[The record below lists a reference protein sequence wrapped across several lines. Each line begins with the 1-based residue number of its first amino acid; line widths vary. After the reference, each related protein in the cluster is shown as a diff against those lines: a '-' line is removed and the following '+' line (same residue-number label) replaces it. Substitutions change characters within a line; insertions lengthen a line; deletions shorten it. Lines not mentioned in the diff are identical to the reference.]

1 MAARRGLREG
11 IAPPPGG
18 GPRPGPGGGVRGSG
32 WGSRSQT
39 PCGTVGAASS
49 GEQVRLHEEGDDS
62 GFVSLSRLAPSLRD
76 KDPEMEELILQDET
90 LLETMQSYMDASLI
104 SLIEDF
110 GSLGESRLSLEDQN
124 EVSLLTALT
133 EILDNADSENL
144 SPFDSIPDSELLVSP
159 REGSSLH
166 KLLTLS
172 RTPPERDLITPVD
185 TLGPTTGSS
194 RVEMSLADPPWD
206 FSPPS
211 FLETSS
217 PKLPSWRPPR
227 SRSRWGQSSSPQQR
241 SDGEEEEEVAGF
253 SSQLL
258 GGELDNSVS
267 SIPDFP
273 MHLACPEEEDK
284 AAAEDLAVPAAGD
297 ESISCLSELVRA
309 MHPYCLP
316 SLTHLTSLEHPDD
329 LTLPEDCVVLEIV
342 GQAATAGD
350 DLEIPVVVRQIPTR
364 PQPVLLDNSLEA
376 SPALQLLMPTLE
388 SETEAAVPKEAL
400 CPKKEAL
407 FLDTEE
413 KLGSACLLEPR
424 EVMEPV
430 VPKEPQNT
438 PANAVLGSHRAR
450 KGRKKKSK
458 EEPVACVESYARRL
472 RSSSRGQPTVATE
485 ATSQVGTLQKQP
497 QEELKRDIGPP
508 RGRGKPRAWA
518 RAWAAAL
525 EKPSSE
531 NLESGAGQTSTA
543 KEGPLDLY
551 PKLADTIQAD
561 PVLPPLSL
569 VDSAQADPMPVD
581 SVEADSTA
589 VPPVVADP
597 PPIDPALV
605 ELASASSELVDSL
618 PSDPVL
624 TDPVMANS
632 AAIDPT
638 VVLPT
643 SDDLPLV
650 DNVPT
655 SPVPVDLAPVDPLPD
670 DLAPVEPVLV
680 KPRPTDPRRGA
691 AASAQGSPAPHLL
704 LESESSEPPKTI
716 IPEVKEVVG
725 PVKMEGG
732 TSATTQEARPR
743 PLSLSEYR
751 RRRQQRQAEAEERNP
766 QPPAGK
772 WPSLPETP
780 TGLADIPCLVI
791 PPAPAKKTALQR
803 SSEALHEAT
812 PEACFGTM
820 GPSPAS
826 PSPEPPSSKPVASTP
841 TEQVPSQEMP
851 LLARPPPPTVQ
862 SMSPVG
868 PIPPAMPTAP
878 PFPPGGMGIPPMLP
892 LPPSGQGV
900 PSLPLPSLQP
910 PSLPVSMG
918 PVPPEPYTHY
928 APVPPW
934 PCYPSVSP
942 SVYPCLPPPPT
953 VPLVSGTPGAYA
965 VSPTCNVPWVPPPT
979 LVPPYSSSCSYGPL
993 GWGPGLQNPPFWPTV
1008 PPPPLPT
1015 ASVGRVVPPPKMEP
1029 SSIPTGPPE
1038 SVLPVPM
1045 APPLNLGP
1053 TGHGAPQTEPTNVE
1067 VKPMPTS
1074 PHLKHKVAS
1083 PVQSPQNKAP
1093 HCLPGEGVAVEP
1105 VSERLKPEMQETRP
1119 REKPSSPVAKSVPTP
1134 RQSNG
1139 PKLPAVHPA
1148 RLRKLSFLPT
1158 PRTQAPEDV
1167 VQAFISEI
1175 GIEASDLSS
1184 LLEQF
1189 EKSEAKKECPPPA
1202 PADSLAVGN
1211 SGVDT
1216 PQEKRPLDRLQAPE
1230 LANVAGLT
1238 PPATP
1243 PHQLWKPLAAV
1254 SLLAK
1259 AKSKSTAQEGTLK
1272 PEGIAEVKHP
1282 AAARHQEGVH
1292 GPSPVHVGSGDHDY
1306 CVRSRTPPK
1315 KMPALVIPEVGSRWN
1330 VKRHQDI
1337 TIKPVLSLGP
1347 AAPLPPP
1354 TAASQE
1360 PLDHRTSSEQAE
1372 LPAPCLAPSTLLSPE
1387 ASPCRNATNTRT
1399 PPESSAKQRS
1409 MRCYRKAC
1417 RSASPPSRGWQGRR
1431 GCSSRSVSSG
1441 SNGTSEASSSSS
1453 SSSSSSRSRSRSL
1466 SPPHKRWRRSS
1477 CSSSGRSRRC
1487 SSSSSSSS
1495 ASSSSSS
1502 SSSRSRSRSPS
1513 PHRRSDR
1520 RRRYSSYRSHDH
1532 YQRQRVLQKER
1543 AIEERRVVF
1552 IGKIPGRMTRSELK
1566 QRFSVFGEIE
1576 ECTIHFR
1583 VQGDN
1588 YGFVTYRYAEEAF
1601 AAIESGHK
1609 LRQADEQPFDLC
1621 FGGRRQFCKR
1631 SYSDL
1636 DSNRE
1641 DFDPAPV
1648 KSKFDSLDFDTLLK
1662 QAQKNLRR

>member
-1 MAARRGLREG
+1 MAARRGRRDRL
-11 IAPPPGG
+11 APPPSG
-18 GPRPGPGGGVRGSG
+18 GPGPDPGGGVRGSSR
-32 WGSRSQT
+32 GSRSQV
-39 PCGTVGAASS
+39 PYGTVGTVSG
-49 GEQVRLHEEGDDS
+49 GEQVLLHEEVDDS
-62 GFVSLSRLAPSLRD
+62 GFVSLSRLGPCLKD
-76 KDPEMEELILQDET
+76 KDLEMEALMLQDET
-90 LLETMQSYMDASLI
+90 LLGTMQSYMDASLI

-172 RTPPERDLITPVD
+172 RTPSERDLITPVD
-185 TLGPTTGSS
+185 PLGPTTGSS

-217 PKLPSWRPPR
+217 PKLPSWRPTR
-227 SRSRWGQSSSPQQR
+227 SRPRRSQSLSPQQR
-241 SDGEEEEEVAGF
+241 SDGEEEEEVASF
-253 SSQLL
+253 SSHILI
-258 GGELDNSVS
+258 GERDNSMS

-284 AAAEDLAVPAAGD
+284 TAAAVAEMAVQAAGD
-297 ESISCLSELVRA
+297 ESISSLSELVRA

-316 SLTHLTSLEHPDD
+316 NLTHLTSLENELQEQPDD
-329 LTLPEDCVVLEIV
+329 LTLPDDCVVLEIV
-342 GQAATAGD
+342 GQAATAGN
-350 DLEIPVVVRQIPTR
+350 DLEIPVVVRQIPPG
-364 PQPVLLDNSLEA
+364 PQPVLLDDSLEA
-376 SPALQLLMPTLE
+376 NPALQLLLPTVE
-388 SETEAAVPKEAL
+388 PEPKEAL
-400 CPKKEAL
+400 CPEKEELAL
-407 FLDTEE
+407 DPEE
-413 KLGSACLLEPR
+413 KLESACFLDPTEVVEPT
-424 EVMEPV
+424 
-430 VPKEPQNT
+430 VPKGPQNV
-438 PANAVLGSHRAR
+438 PVSAVLSSQRAR
-450 KGRKKKSK
+450 KGRRKKSK
-458 EEPVACVESYARRL
+458 EQPVACTEGYARRL
-472 RSSSRGQPTVATE
+472 RSSSRGQPAVATE
-485 ATSQVGTLQKQP
+485 VTSQAGILP
-497 QEELKRDIGPP
+497 QEELQREVGPLH
-508 RGRGKPRAWA
+508 GRGKPRAWA
-518 RAWAAAL
+518 RAWTAIV
-525 EKPSSE
+525 EKPSSG
-531 NLESGAGQTSTA
+531 NAESSARQASLT

-551 PKLADTIQAD
+551 PNLGETIKTD
-561 PVLPPLSL
+561 LVPGHLSL
-569 VDSAQADPMPVD
+569 VDSARANPMLLDSAEADP
-581 SVEADSTA
+581 TA
-589 VPPVVADP
+589 VDPVGGEHVPADC
-597 PPIDPALV
+597 ALV
-605 ELASASSELVDSL
+605 DLSSANSELVDPLSA
-618 PSDPVL
+618 DPVL
-624 TDPVMANS
+624 IEPVLADS
-632 AAIDPT
+632 ATIDCT
-638 VVLPT
+638 VVVPI
-643 SDDLPLV
+643 SGDLP
-650 DNVPT
+650 
-655 SPVPVDLAPVDPLPD
+655 PVDPASANPAPVAPVPD
-670 DLAPVEPVLV
+670 DLAPVNPVLV
-680 KPRPTDPRRGA
+680 KSRPTDPRRGA
-691 AASAQGSPAPHLL
+691 ISSAQGSPAPQLL
-704 LESESSEPPKTI
+704 LKSESLDPPKGI
-716 IPEVKEVVG
+716 IPKVREVMG
-725 PVKMEGG
+725 PLKVESG
-732 TSATTQEARPR
+732 TSAAIQEARPR

-751 RRRQQRQAEAEERNP
+751 RRRQQRQGEAEERSS

-791 PPAPAKKTALQR
+791 PPAPVKKTALQR
-803 SSEALHEAT
+803 S
-812 PEACFGTM
+812 PEAPEAGFVPV

-826 PSPEPPSSKPVASTP
+826 PSPDPPASKPVTSTL

-851 LLARPPPPTVQ
+851 LPARPPAPTVQ
-862 SMSPVG
+862 SV
-868 PIPPAMPTAP
+868 PPTIPTAL
-878 PFPPGGMGIPPMLP
+878 PFPP
-892 LPPSGQGV
+892 
-900 PSLPLPSLQP
+900 
-910 PSLPVSMG
+910 
-918 PVPPEPYTHY
+918 
-928 APVPPW
+928 
-934 PCYPSVSP
+934 
-942 SVYPCLPPPPT
+942 
-953 VPLVSGTPGAYA
+953 
-965 VSPTCNVPWVPPPT
+965 
-979 LVPPYSSSCSYGPL
+979 
-993 GWGPGLQNPPFWPTV
+993 
-1008 PPPPLPT
+1008 
-1015 ASVGRVVPPPKMEP
+1015 
-1029 SSIPTGPPE
+1029 
-1038 SVLPVPM
+1038 
-1045 APPLNLGP
+1045 
-1053 TGHGAPQTEPTNVE
+1053 
-1067 VKPMPTS
+1067 
-1074 PHLKHKVAS
+1074 
-1083 PVQSPQNKAP
+1083 
-1093 HCLPGEGVAVEP
+1093 
-1105 VSERLKPEMQETRP
+1105 
-1119 REKPSSPVAKSVPTP
+1119 
-1134 RQSNG
+1134 
-1139 PKLPAVHPA
+1139 
-1148 RLRKLSFLPT
+1148 
-1158 PRTQAPEDV
+1158 
-1167 VQAFISEI
+1167 

-1202 PADSLAVGN
+1202 PADNLAVGN
-1211 SGVDT
+1211 SGSVDP

-1259 AKSKSTAQEGTLK
+1259 AKSPKSTAQEGTLK
-1272 PEGIAEVKHP
+1272 PEGVTEAKHP
-1282 AAARHQEGVH
+1282 AAARLQEGVH

-1315 KMPALVIPEVGSRWN
+1315 KTPVLVFPEAGSRWN

-1347 AAPLPPP
+1347 AAPLPPRIA
-1354 TAASQE
+1354 TCKE
-1360 PLDHRTSSEQAE
+1360 PLDHRTSNEQADP
-1372 LPAPCLAPSTLLSPE
+1372 PAPCLAPSALLSPE
-1387 ASPCRNATNTRT
+1387 ASPCRNDMNTRT
-1399 PPESSAKQRS
+1399 PPEPSAKRRS

-1417 RSASPPSRGWQGRR
+1417 RSASPQSRGWQGRR
-1431 GCSSRSVSSG
+1431 GRSSSVSSG
-1441 SNGTSEASSSSS
+1441 SNLTSEASSS

-1477 CSSSGRSRRC
+1477 CSSSGHSRRC

-1495 ASSSSSS
+1495 SSSC
-1502 SSSRSRSRSPS
+1502 SRSRSRSPS
-1513 PHRRSDR
+1513 PRRRSDR

>member
-1 MAARRGLREG
+1 MAARRGLRDG

-18 GPRPGPGGGVRGSG
+18 GPGPGPGGGVRGSG

-39 PCGTVGAASS
+39 SYGTVGAASS

-62 GFVSLSRLAPSLRD
+62 GFVSLARLGPSLRD
-76 KDPEMEELILQDET
+76 KDLEMEELILQDET
-90 LLETMQSYMDASLI
+90 LLGTMQSYMDASLI

-185 TLGPTTGSS
+185 TLGPTTGNS
-194 RVEMSLADPPWD
+194 RVEMSLTDPPWD
-206 FSPPS
+206 FSSPS
-211 FLETSS
+211 FLDTSS

-227 SRSRWGQSSSPQQR
+227 SRPRWGQSPSPQQR

-253 SSQLL
+253 SGQLL
-258 GGELDNSVS
+258 GGELDNCLS
-267 SIPDFP
+267 SILDFP

-284 AAAEDLAVPAAGD
+284 AGTAELAVPAAGD
-297 ESISCLSELVRA
+297 ESISSLSELVRA

-316 SLTHLTSLEHPDD
+316 SLTHLTSLEHTDD

-342 GQAATAGD
+342 GQAATAGE
-350 DLEIPVVVRQIPTR
+350 DLEIPVVVRQVPTG
-364 PQPVLLDNSLEA
+364 PQPVLMDNSLDA
-376 SPALQLLMPTLE
+376 SPALQLLIPTLE

-400 CPKKEAL
+400 CAKKEGL
-407 FLDTEE
+407 FLDSEE
-413 KLGSACLLEPR
+413 KLESACLLEPQ
-424 EVMEPV
+424 EVMKPV

-438 PANAVLGSHRAR
+438 PASAVLDSQRSR
-450 KGRKKKSK
+450 KGRRKKSK
-458 EEPVACVESYARRL
+458 EAPVSCVEGYARRL
-472 RSSSRGQPTVATE
+472 RSSSRGQSTVAT
-485 ATSQVGTLQKQP
+485 TSQTGNLQKQP
-497 QEELKRDIGPP
+497 QEELPREVGPP
-508 RGRGKPRAWA
+508 RGMGKPRAWA

-525 EKPSSE
+525 EKPSSN
-531 NLESGAGQTSTA
+531 NLEGDAEQANPA
-543 KEGPLDLY
+543 KERPLDRY
-551 PKLADTIQAD
+551 PKLVDTIQANSV
-561 PVLPPLSL
+561 PAPLSL
-569 VDSAQADPMPVD
+569 VDSVRTNSMPID
-581 SVEADSTA
+581 SVETD
-589 VPPVVADP
+589 PVLADP
-597 PPIDPALV
+597 APVAPALV
-605 ELASASSELVDSL
+605 DLASASSQLADPL
-618 PSDPVL
+618 PADPVL
-624 TDPVMANS
+624 TDPVMTDS
-632 AAIDPT
+632 AAIDPA
-638 VVLPT
+638 VVVPI
-643 SDDLPLV
+643 SSDLPLV
-650 DNVPT
+650 DPDPANSAT
-655 SPVPVDLAPVDPLPD
+655 IDLAPVDLVPD
-670 DLAPVEPVLV
+670 GLTPVEPVLV

-691 AASAQGSPAPHLL
+691 AASAQGSPVPQQL
-704 LESESSEPPKTI
+704 LESESLESLKAI

-725 PVKMEGG
+725 PLKMESS
-732 TSATTQEARPR
+732 TNATTQEARPR

-751 RRRQQRQAEAEERNP
+751 RRRQQRQVEAEERNP

-791 PPAPAKKTALQR
+791 PSAPAKKTALQR
-803 SSEALHEAT
+803 SLEAPPEAPPEAS
-812 PEACFGTM
+812 PEACFVPM
-820 GPSPAS
+820 CPSPAS

-851 LLARPPPPTVQ
+851 LPARPPPPPVQ
-862 SMSPVG
+862 SMSSVG
-868 PIPPAMPTAP
+868 AMPSTMP
-878 PFPPGGMGIPPMLP
+878 TGLPFPPGGLGVPPILP

-900 PSLPLPSLQP
+900 PSLPPPSLQP
-910 PSLPVSMG
+910 PSLPMAMG

-928 APVPPW
+928 APVPAW

-942 SVYPCLPPPPT
+942 SGYPCLPPPPT
-953 VPLVSGTPGAYA
+953 VPLVSGTPGTYA
-965 VSPTCNVPWVPPPT
+965 VPPTCNVPWVPPLAPI
-979 LVPPYSSSCSYGPL
+979 PPYSSSCSYGPL
-993 GWGPGLQNPPFWPTV
+993 GWGPGLQHPPFWPV
-1008 PPPPLPT
+1008 PPPPLPP
-1015 ASVGRVVPPPKMEP
+1015 ASVGRAGPPPKMEL
-1029 SSIPTGPPE
+1029 SGIPVCPPE
-1038 SVLPVPM
+1038 SVLPVPI
-1045 APPLNLGP
+1045 APSLSLGP
-1053 TGHGAPQTEPTNVE
+1053 AGQGSPQIEPTKVE
-1067 VKPMPTS
+1067 VKPVPAS
-1074 PHLKHKVAS
+1074 PHPKHKVAS
-1083 PVQSPQNKAP
+1083 PVQSPRNKTSSYM
-1093 HCLPGEGVAVEP
+1093 PGEGVAVEEP

-1119 REKPSSPVAKSVPTP
+1119 REKPPSPAAKAVPTP
-1134 RQSNG
+1134 RQSNA

-1202 PADSLAVGN
+1202 SADSLAVGN
-1211 SGVDT
+1211 SG
-1216 PQEKRPLDRLQAPE
+1216 
-1230 LANVAGLT
+1230 
-1238 PPATP
+1238 
-1243 PHQLWKPLAAV
+1243 
-1254 SLLAK
+1254 
-1259 AKSKSTAQEGTLK
+1259 
-1272 PEGIAEVKHP
+1272 
-1282 AAARHQEGVH
+1282 
-1292 GPSPVHVGSGDHDY
+1292 
-1306 CVRSRTPPK
+1306 
-1315 KMPALVIPEVGSRWN
+1315 
-1330 VKRHQDI
+1330 
-1337 TIKPVLSLGP
+1337 
-1347 AAPLPPP
+1347 
-1354 TAASQE
+1354 
-1360 PLDHRTSSEQAE
+1360 
-1372 LPAPCLAPSTLLSPE
+1372 
-1387 ASPCRNATNTRT
+1387 
-1399 PPESSAKQRS
+1399 
-1409 MRCYRKAC
+1409 
-1417 RSASPPSRGWQGRR
+1417 
-1431 GCSSRSVSSG
+1431 
-1441 SNGTSEASSSSS
+1441 
-1453 SSSSSSRSRSRSL
+1453 
-1466 SPPHKRWRRSS
+1466 SS

-1513 PHRRSDR
+1513 PRRRSDR

>member
-1 MAARRGLREG
+1 MAARRGRRDRL
-11 IAPPPGG
+11 APPPSG
-18 GPRPGPGGGVRGSG
+18 GPGPDPGGGVRGSSR
-32 WGSRSQT
+32 GSRSQV
-39 PCGTVGAASS
+39 PYGTVGTVSG
-49 GEQVRLHEEGDDS
+49 GEQVLLHEEVDDS
-62 GFVSLSRLAPSLRD
+62 GFVSLSRLGPCLKD
-76 KDPEMEELILQDET
+76 KDLEMEALMLQDET
-90 LLETMQSYMDASLI
+90 LLGTMQSYMDASLI

-172 RTPPERDLITPVD
+172 RTPSERDLITPVD
-185 TLGPTTGSS
+185 PLGPTTGSS
-194 RVEMSLADPPWD
+194 RVSGVEMSLADPPWD

-217 PKLPSWRPPR
+217 PKLPSWRPTR
-227 SRSRWGQSSSPQQR
+227 SRPRRSQSLSPQQR
-241 SDGEEEEEVAGF
+241 SDGEEEEEVASF
-253 SSQLL
+253 SSHILI
-258 GGELDNSVS
+258 GERDNSMS

-284 AAAEDLAVPAAGD
+284 TAAAVAEMAVQAAGD
-297 ESISCLSELVRA
+297 ESISSLSELVRA

-316 SLTHLTSLEHPDD
+316 NLTHLTSLENELQEQPDD
-329 LTLPEDCVVLEIV
+329 LTLPDDCVVLEIV
-342 GQAATAGD
+342 GQAATAGN
-350 DLEIPVVVRQIPTR
+350 DLEIPVVVRQIPPG
-364 PQPVLLDNSLEA
+364 PQPVLLDDSLEA
-376 SPALQLLMPTLE
+376 NPALQLLLPTVE
-388 SETEAAVPKEAL
+388 PEPKEAL
-400 CPKKEAL
+400 CPEKEELAL
-407 FLDTEE
+407 DPEE
-413 KLGSACLLEPR
+413 KLESACFLDPTEVVEPT
-424 EVMEPV
+424 
-430 VPKEPQNT
+430 VPKGPQNV
-438 PANAVLGSHRAR
+438 PVSAVLSSQRAR
-450 KGRKKKSK
+450 KGRRKKSK
-458 EEPVACVESYARRL
+458 EQPVACTEGYARRL
-472 RSSSRGQPTVATE
+472 RSSSRGQPAVATE
-485 ATSQVGTLQKQP
+485 VTSQAGILP
-497 QEELKRDIGPP
+497 QEELQREVGPLH
-508 RGRGKPRAWA
+508 GRGKPRAWA
-518 RAWAAAL
+518 RAWTAIV
-525 EKPSSE
+525 EKPSSG
-531 NLESGAGQTSTA
+531 NAESSARQASLT

-551 PKLADTIQAD
+551 PNLGETIKTD
-561 PVLPPLSL
+561 LVPGHLSL
-569 VDSAQADPMPVD
+569 VDSARANPMLLDSAEADP
-581 SVEADSTA
+581 TA
-589 VPPVVADP
+589 VDPVGGEHVPADC
-597 PPIDPALV
+597 ALV
-605 ELASASSELVDSL
+605 DLSSANSELVDPLSA
-618 PSDPVL
+618 DPVL
-624 TDPVMANS
+624 IEPVLADS
-632 AAIDPT
+632 ATIDCT
-638 VVLPT
+638 VVVPI
-643 SDDLPLV
+643 SGDLP
-650 DNVPT
+650 
-655 SPVPVDLAPVDPLPD
+655 PVDPASANPAPVAPVPD
-670 DLAPVEPVLV
+670 DLAPVNPVLV
-680 KPRPTDPRRGA
+680 KSRPTDPRRGA
-691 AASAQGSPAPHLL
+691 ISSAQGSPAPQLL
-704 LESESSEPPKTI
+704 LKSESLDPPKGI
-716 IPEVKEVVG
+716 IPKVREVMG
-725 PVKMEGG
+725 PLKVESG
-732 TSATTQEARPR
+732 TSAAIQEARPR

-751 RRRQQRQAEAEERNP
+751 RRRQQRQGEAEERSS

-791 PPAPAKKTALQR
+791 PPAPVKKTALQR
-803 SSEALHEAT
+803 S
-812 PEACFGTM
+812 PEAPEAGFVPV

-826 PSPEPPSSKPVASTP
+826 PSPDPPASKPVTSTL

-851 LLARPPPPTVQ
+851 LPARPPAPTVQ
-862 SMSPVG
+862 SV
-868 PIPPAMPTAP
+868 PPTIPTAL
-878 PFPPGGMGIPPMLP
+878 PFPPGGLGMTPILP
-892 LPPSGQGV
+892 LPATGQGV
-900 PSLPLPSLQP
+900 PSVPPAPLQP
-910 PSLPVSMG
+910 PSLPMSVG
-918 PVPPEPYTHY
+918 PVPPDPYTHY
-928 APVPPW
+928 APMPPW
-934 PCYPSVSP
+934 PCYPPVSP
-942 SVYPCLPPPPT
+942 SGYPCPPPPPA
-953 VPLVSGTPGAYA
+953 VPLVSATAGAYA
-965 VSPTCNVPWVPPPT
+965 VPPTCNVPWVPPPAP
-979 LVPPYSSSCSYGPL
+979 VPPYSSNCTYGPL
-993 GWGPGLQNPPFWPTV
+993 GWGPGLQHPPFWPAV
-1008 PPPPLPT
+1008 PPPPLLP
-1015 ASVGRVVPPPKMEP
+1015 ASVGRAVPPPKVER
-1029 SSIPTGPPE
+1029 SGIPAGPPE

-1045 APPLNLGP
+1045 APPLSLGSADERVSQIEP
-1053 TGHGAPQTEPTNVE
+1053 AKIEIKPVPASPQ
-1067 VKPMPTS
+1067 
-1074 PHLKHKVAS
+1074 LKHKLSS
-1083 PVQSPQNKAP
+1083 PVQSPQNKSSP
-1093 HCLPGEGVAVEP
+1093 CLYAESVALEEP
-1105 VSERLKPEMQETRP
+1105 TSERLNLETQETRSK
-1119 REKPSSPVAKSVPTP
+1119 EKPSSVVAKGVPTHIP
-1134 RQSNG
+1134 RQSTVT
-1139 PKLPAVHPA
+1139 KLPAVHPA

-1158 PRTQAPEDV
+1158 PPTQGPEDV

-1202 PADSLAVGN
+1202 PADNLAVGN
-1211 SGVDT
+1211 SGSVDP

-1259 AKSKSTAQEGTLK
+1259 AKSPKSTAQEGTLK
-1272 PEGIAEVKHP
+1272 PEGVTEAKHP
-1282 AAARHQEGVH
+1282 AAARLQEGVH

-1315 KMPALVIPEVGSRWN
+1315 KTPVLVFPEAGSRWN

-1347 AAPLPPP
+1347 AAPLPPRIA
-1354 TAASQE
+1354 TCKE
-1360 PLDHRTSSEQAE
+1360 PLDHRTSNEQADP
-1372 LPAPCLAPSTLLSPE
+1372 PAPCLAPSALLSPE
-1387 ASPCRNATNTRT
+1387 ASPCRNDMNTRT
-1399 PPESSAKQRS
+1399 PPEPSAKRRS

-1417 RSASPPSRGWQGRR
+1417 RSASPQSRGWQGRR
-1431 GCSSRSVSSG
+1431 GRSSSVSSG
-1441 SNGTSEASSSSS
+1441 SNLTSEASSS

-1477 CSSSGRSRRC
+1477 CSSSGHSRRC

-1495 ASSSSSS
+1495 SSSC
-1502 SSSRSRSRSPS
+1502 SRSRSRSPS
-1513 PHRRSDR
+1513 PRRRSDR

>member
-1 MAARRGLREG
+1 MAARRGLRDG

-18 GPRPGPGGGVRGSG
+18 GRGPGPGGGVRCSG

-39 PCGTVGAASS
+39 SYGTVGAASS

-76 KDPEMEELILQDET
+76 KDLEMEELILQDET

-159 REGSSLH
+159 QEGSLH

-194 RVEMSLADPPWD
+194 RVEMSLADPSWD

-227 SRSRWGQSSSPQQR
+227 SRSRWGQSSPPQQR
-241 SDGEEEEEVAGF
+241 SDGEEEEEVASF
-253 SSQLL
+253 SGQLL
-258 GGELDNSVS
+258 GGELDNAMS

-273 MHLACPEEEDK
+273 MHLACPEQVDK
-284 AAAEDLAVPAAGD
+284 SGAAELAVPAAGD
-297 ESISCLSELVRA
+297 ESISSLSELVRA

-316 SLTHLTSLEHPDD
+316 NLTHMTSLEHSDD

-350 DLEIPVVVRQIPTR
+350 DLEIPVVVHQIPTG

-376 SPALQLLMPTLE
+376 NSALKLLMPIME

-400 CPKKEAL
+400 CPKKEVS
-407 FLDTEE
+407 LDIEE
-413 KLGSACLLEPR
+413 KLGSACFLEPR
-424 EVMEPV
+424 EVMESV

-438 PANAVLGSHRAR
+438 PSNAVLGSQRAR
-450 KGRKKKSK
+450 KGRRKKSK
-458 EEPVACVESYARRL
+458 EEPVACVEAYARRL

-497 QEELKRDIGPP
+497 QEEFQRDTGPP
-508 RGRGKPRAWA
+508 RGRGKPWAWA

-525 EKPSSE
+525 EKSSSE
-531 NLESGAGQTSTA
+531 NLESGAGQDSPA
-543 KEGPLDLY
+543 KEGPLDLA
-551 PKLADTIQAD
+551 PKLADTIQAN
-561 PVLPPLSL
+561 PIPASLSL
-569 VDSAQADPMPVD
+569 NDSAQADPMPVD
-581 SVEADSTA
+581 SVEADITA
-589 VPPVVADP
+589 VHPVITDSAPVDP
-597 PPIDPALV
+597 GLV
-605 ELASASSELVDSL
+605 DLASANSELVDSL
-618 PSDPVL
+618 PADPVL
-624 TDPVMANS
+624 TDPVMADS
-632 AAIDPT
+632 AAVAPT
-638 VVLPT
+638 VVVPI
-643 SDDLPLV
+643 SDDSPLV
-650 DNVPT
+650 DSVLANPA
-655 SPVPVDLAPVDPLPD
+655 PGDLASVDPVPD
-670 DLAPVEPVLV
+670 DLAPVESVLV
-680 KPRPTDPRRGA
+680 KPRPTDPRRA
-691 AASAQGSPAPHLL
+691 AASAQGSPPPQLF
-704 LESESSEPPKTI
+704 LESESSEPPKAI
-716 IPEVKEVVG
+716 VPEVKEVVG
-725 PVKMEGG
+725 PLKVESG

-766 QPPAGK
+766 QPAAGK

-791 PPAPAKKTALQR
+791 PSTTAKKTALQR
-803 SSEALHEAT
+803 NSEALHEG
-812 PEACFGTM
+812 PSEACLVPM
-820 GPSPAS
+820 GPSPTS
-826 PSPEPPSSKPVASTP
+826 SSPEPPSSKPVASTP
-841 TEQVPSQEMP
+841 TEQVPSQEM
-851 LLARPPPPTVQ
+851 LLPARPPPLTVQ

-868 PIPPAMPTAP
+868 PMPSTVP
-878 PFPPGGMGIPPMLP
+878 TVPLFPPGGLGIPCMLP

-900 PSLPLPSLQP
+900 PSLPPPSLQP

-934 PCYPSVSP
+934 SCYPSVSP
-942 SVYPCLPPPPT
+942 SGYPCLPPPPT
-953 VPLVSGTPGAYA
+953 VSLVSGSPGAYA
-965 VSPTCNVPWVPPPT
+965 VPPTCNVPWVPPPA
-979 LVPPYSSSCSYGPL
+979 LVPPYSSSSSYGPL

-1008 PPPPLPT
+1008 PPPPLPP

-1029 SSIPTGPPE
+1029 SGIPVGAPE
-1038 SVLPVPM
+1038 SVLPVPV
-1045 APPLNLGP
+1045 APPLSLGSV
-1053 TGHGAPQTEPTNVE
+1053 GHGAPQIEPTNAE
-1067 VKPMPTS
+1067 VKPVPAS
-1074 PHLKHKVAS
+1074 RHLKHSVAS
-1083 PVQSPQNKAP
+1083 PVQSPPNNAP
-1093 HCLPGEGVAVEP
+1093 HCLPGEGVAIEP

-1119 REKPSSPVAKSVPTP
+1119 REKPPSPVAKAVPTP

-1211 SGVDT
+1211 SG
-1216 PQEKRPLDRLQAPE
+1216 
-1230 LANVAGLT
+1230 
-1238 PPATP
+1238 
-1243 PHQLWKPLAAV
+1243 
-1254 SLLAK
+1254 
-1259 AKSKSTAQEGTLK
+1259 
-1272 PEGIAEVKHP
+1272 
-1282 AAARHQEGVH
+1282 
-1292 GPSPVHVGSGDHDY
+1292 
-1306 CVRSRTPPK
+1306 
-1315 KMPALVIPEVGSRWN
+1315 
-1330 VKRHQDI
+1330 
-1337 TIKPVLSLGP
+1337 
-1347 AAPLPPP
+1347 
-1354 TAASQE
+1354 
-1360 PLDHRTSSEQAE
+1360 
-1372 LPAPCLAPSTLLSPE
+1372 
-1387 ASPCRNATNTRT
+1387 
-1399 PPESSAKQRS
+1399 
-1409 MRCYRKAC
+1409 
-1417 RSASPPSRGWQGRR
+1417 
-1431 GCSSRSVSSG
+1431 
-1441 SNGTSEASSSSS
+1441 
-1453 SSSSSSRSRSRSL
+1453 
-1466 SPPHKRWRRSS
+1466 SS

-1502 SSSRSRSRSPS
+1502 SSSCSRSRSPS
-1513 PHRRSDR
+1513 PRRRSDR